1 MTTKNRAAIEL
12 IIAGALWGFGFVA
25 TVWALRGFTPTET
38 LVYRFLIA
46 SVFGELL
53 YLLMR
58 GPRLTTAKDDFKR
71 ALPAGFFLGT
81 MLLLQTIG
89 LQDTTATKSGFITSL
104 YVILVPLLNTVL
116 FKSRSSWINYALALV
131 ALVGTFILMDA
142 NLSDVNSG
150 DLWTLACSV
159 MAAGHIIYIGKISNK
174 VGNAFRFNNFQS
186 IWVLLM
192 ITPLLLTQNHFTYQ
206 NVPWEAWWGVL
217 ALGMGSSVIAFSI
230 QIRAQKTL
238 SDSTASMIFLL
249 ESPFAALFGFLLLQE
264 RLSWFQG
271 IGALII
277 MAASIL
283 QILWDP
289 SSKTTGTQ
297 SPK

>member
-1 MTTKNRAAIEL
+1 VIAKNRAALEL
-12 IIAGALWGFGFVA
+12 ILAGALWGFGFVA
-25 TVWALRGFTPTET
+25 TVFALRAFSPAET

-46 SVFGELL
+46 SVFGEIIYICVRKPKLPS
-53 YLLMR
+53 MK
-58 GPRLTTAKDDFKR
+58 ADFKR
-71 ALPAGFFLGT
+71 ALPAGFFLGGL
-81 MLLLQTIG
+81 MILQTIG
-89 LQDTTATKSGFITSL
+89 LQYTTATKSGFITSL
-104 YVILVPLLNTVL
+104 YVILVPLINTL
-116 FKSRSSWINYALALV
+116 IFRARSSWVNYSLAIL

-142 NLSDVNSG
+142 QLTDVNVG
-150 DLWTLACSV
+150 DLWTLACAV

-174 VGNAFRFNNFQS
+174 VDNAFRFNNFQS
-186 IWVLLM
+186 IWSLILLS
-192 ITPLLLTQNHFTYQ
+192 PLLLMQQ
-206 NVPWEAWWGVL
+206 KIVIAAPWESWLGVVI
-217 ALGMGSSVIAFSI
+217 LGMGSSVIAFSI

-249 ESPFAALFGFLLLQE
+249 ESPFAALFGFLLLEE

-289 SSKTTGTQ
+289 SSKTTETQ